1 MLTAYTPT
9 VFIPNACFR
18 YNIQ

>member
-1 MLTAYTPT
+1 MLTAHTPT